1 MFCPWQTEFPHVSIP
16 LSTATSVIF
25 RTGRNPE
32 PNKNN
37 QKGVNLLGFPNSQV
51 SQLEEL
57 ELCKALGTRRLQRNK
72 GRCFFLIGCC
82 CCCWRF
88 MEKDLD
94 MDVYFFSFKCLS
106 NDMAVCT
113 QDVSEWNSLISLDIK
128 QMKKVSVLRCQ
139 HTHGAI
145 SATSTMAALEAASI
159 KIPPKK
165 DVEGVDSYNI
175 CCKIK
180 VLLINAWRMV
190 LNDGTWWHLIAK
202 AKIDW
207 QGTLAIQVLIE

>member
-25 RTGRNPE
+25 RTRNLE

-37 QKGVNLLGFPNSQV
+37 KKGVNLLGFPNSQV

-72 GRCFFLIGCC
+72 GGRFVFDRLLLLEIYGERSGHGCFL
-82 CCCWRF
+82 
-88 MEKDLD
+88 
-94 MDVYFFSFKCLS
+94 FFFFKCLS

-128 QMKKVSVLRCQ
+128 QMKKVPVLQWQ
-139 HTHGAI
+139 HTHRAI
-145 SATSTMAALEAASI
+145 SATSTAAALEAASI
-159 KIPPKK
+159 KIHPKK
-165 DVEGVDSYNI
+165 DAEGVDRYNI

-180 VLLINAWRMV
+180 VLLRNAWRTV
-190 LNDGTWWHLIAK
+190 LNDGIW
-202 AKIDW
+202 
-207 QGTLAIQVLIE
+207 